1 MYIIYYACMFMY
13 TYTCIVCC
21 IYRRTY
27 STYTYIHTY
36 IVHTY
41 VVHDIHALPCVHTHH
56 MLCRCIT
63 TNIIMYIFIRI
74 VIHVHIHIDT
84 YTLVVC

>member
-1 MYIIYYACMFMY
+1 MY

-63 TNIIMYIFIRI
+63 TNIIMYIYIYTYSYTR
-74 VIHVHIHIDT
+74 T
-84 YTLVVC
+84 YTYRYIHTSCMLILCIH